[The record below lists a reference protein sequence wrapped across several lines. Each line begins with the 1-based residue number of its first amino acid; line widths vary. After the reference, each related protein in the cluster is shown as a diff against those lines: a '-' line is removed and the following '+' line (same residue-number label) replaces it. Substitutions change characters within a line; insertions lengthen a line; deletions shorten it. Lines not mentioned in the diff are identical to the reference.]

1 MGRDREGEHRVS
13 GVHIARAEA
22 LGWDLVHSLKIV
34 EEPVELMQSEEV
46 GDGEPWQ
53 GRRGRG
59 GVGEAV
65 ELRPGLVFR
74 VLSGSWKWE
83 GRAALGESSK
93 VPSPHPHIIHR
104 M

>member
-1 MGRDREGEHRVS
+1 M
-13 GVHIARAEA
+13 HIACAKA
-22 LGWDLVHSLKIV
+22 LGWDLVRSLEVV
-34 EEPVELMQSEEV
+34 EEPVELVQSEGV
-46 GDGEPWQ
+46 GSGEPWQ
-53 GRRGRG
+53 GWRGRG
-59 GVGEAV
+59 SVGEAV